1 MSKLNIR
8 RFSISKGVFIH
19 HSAEVSEDAV
29 IGEGTYIWNQ
39 VQIREGCIIGC
50 GCVLSK
56 DVYIDLRVTVGDRV
70 KIQNGVSVYHG
81 VVLEDDVF
89 LGPHMVFTNDLFP
102 RSFNPKYEVKQTLVK
117 KGASIG
123 ANATII
129 CGNTIGEYAMV
140 GAGSVVTKD
149 VPRQAMVVGVPAK
162 IIGWVCE
169 CGNPLNQIDNPVGP
183 AQMACSACANE
194 YDIDRP
200 KHTKTNDTWRT

>member
-8 RFSISKGVFIH
+8 SFSVSKGVFIH

-29 IGEGTYIWNQ
+29 IGAETYIWNQ
-39 VQIREGCIIGC
+39 VQIREGCIIGD

-81 VVLEDDVF
+81 VILEDDVF

-102 RSFNPKYEVKQTLVK
+102 RSFNPKYEVKQTLVQ
-117 KGASIG
+117 KGSSIG

-129 CGNTIGEYAMV
+129 CGNRIGEYAMV

-169 CGNPLNQIDNPVGP
+169 CGKPLNQIDIPVGP
-183 AQMACSACANE
+183 ANMACSACANE
-194 YDIDRP
+194 YDIDWTMYRRKIKRGP
-200 KHTKTNDTWRT
+200 E